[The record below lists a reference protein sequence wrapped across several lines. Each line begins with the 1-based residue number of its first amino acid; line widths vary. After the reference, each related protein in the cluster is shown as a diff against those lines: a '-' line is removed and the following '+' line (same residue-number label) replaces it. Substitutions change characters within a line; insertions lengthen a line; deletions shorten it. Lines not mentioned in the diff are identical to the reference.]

1 MNSHYKYKEILACNT
16 FAEDREDA
24 SFICNFYDE
33 EDRINEYQL
42 SLFIQNEKIYIIST
56 KNYICKRLMRK
67 GEITRLLHEAGFS
80 TIRVLDAETM
90 GEVKED
96 TQTIIFYCKLKGK
109 KMNDY
114 IIRGTAANDQVRFF
128 AAYTKDVVET
138 ARQKHNTSPVATAAL
153 GRLLT
158 AGAMMGSMCKNDSD
172 VITLQIQCS
181 GPIGGLT
188 VTADSKANVKGYVN
202 NPDVMLP
209 PSKEGKLDVGKAL
222 DLGVLTVIKDIGLKE
237 PYSGQTHLVSGEIA
251 EDLTYYFAASEQ
263 IPTSVAL
270 GVLMNKDNTVRQ
282 AGGFIIQMMPYA
294 EEETISKLEKKIAEF
309 KSVTYALEHEHT
321 PEKMMEDLLGDMDMK
336 IYEKVPTQFH
346 CNCSK
351 ERVEKAV
358 ISVGKDEI
366 QSMIDDGEPI
376 EVNCHFCNTHYHY
389 SVDDLKRML
398 EEATH

>member
-1 MNSHYKYKEILACNT
+1 
-16 FAEDREDA
+16 
-24 SFICNFYDE
+24 
-33 EDRINEYQL
+33 
-42 SLFIQNEKIYIIST
+42 
-56 KNYICKRLMRK
+56 
-67 GEITRLLHEAGFS
+67 
-80 TIRVLDAETM
+80 
-90 GEVKED
+90 
-96 TQTIIFYCKLKGK
+96 
-109 KMNDY
+109 MNDY

-282 AGGFIIQMMPYA
+282 AGGFIIQLMPFTPDEVVDA
-294 EEETISKLEKKIAEF
+294 LEKKISEIA
-309 KSVTYALEHEHT
+309 SVTEMLEEGNT
-321 PEKMMEDLLGDMDMK
+321 PEQILEIILGDFGLEITDTL
-336 IYEKVPTQFH
+336 PAAFQ
-346 CNCSK
+346 CDCSK
-351 ERVEKAV
+351 ERVSRA
-358 ISVGKDEI
+358 ISTLSKKDLDDI
-366 QSMIDDGEPI
+366 INDGEAI
-376 EVNCHFCNTHYHY
+376 EVKCQFCNKAYHFE
-389 SVDDLKRML
+389 VDELKEMRK
-398 EEATH
+398 